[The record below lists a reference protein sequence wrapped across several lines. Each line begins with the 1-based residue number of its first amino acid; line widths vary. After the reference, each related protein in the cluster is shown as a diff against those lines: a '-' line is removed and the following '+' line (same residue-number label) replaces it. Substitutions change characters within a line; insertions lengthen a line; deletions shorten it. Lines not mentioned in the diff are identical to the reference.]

1 MISRNTG
8 TSTVTIFDK
17 ILYPIN
23 NRSDP
28 YYLIYDINLK
38 ATRALSNMILVPFVD
53 AFNMEYMLA
62 LLKYK
67 NIFSLFEGNQI

>member
-1 MISRNTG
+1 
-8 TSTVTIFDK
+8 
-17 ILYPIN
+17 
-23 NRSDP
+23 
-28 YYLIYDINLK
+28 
-38 ATRALSNMILVPFVD
+38 MILVPFVD